1 MTRSIGL
8 VVVMLTPVILAVP
21 RAVTAGPVLP
31 EFSPS
36 NFAPN
41 AAIDNPYFPLRPGT
55 RYRASGTVT
64 DVDSGETTLEVDED
78 FVTFETRVIGGVTAR
93 VVHARSWEDGVL
105 AEETNDFYAQD
116 KDGNVWY
123 LGEDTTAFE
132 RDDNGNVIG
141 RSTAGSW
148 RAGVNGAKPGYI
160 MPANRTVGFNHYQ
173 EFSPNDRA
181 LDQATILALDETIT
195 VPAGTFTN
203 VLKTQEQSEVEPGVL
218 ENKFYAP
225 GVGLILTEEDL
236 DAAGR
241 PLTTIAL
248 RSVTTAAVPLPSGAR
263 AGLFAT
269 ALMGMGCAAR
279 KVIAPRVP
287 RP

>member
-1 MTRSIGL
+1 VPVAMSL
-8 VVVMLTPVILAVP
+8 ALALTALPGSVKG
-21 RAVTAGPVLP
+21 GPVLP

-41 AAIDNPYFPLRPGT
+41 APIDNPYFPLTPGT
-55 RYRASGTVT
+55 RYRAGGTVT
-64 DVDSGETTLEVDED
+64 DADSGETTLEVDED
-78 FVTFETRVIGGVTAR
+78 FVTFETRVIGGVGAR
-93 VVHARSWEDGVL
+93 VVHARSWEDGEL
-105 AEETNDFYAQD
+105 AEVTDDFYAQD

-148 RAGVNGAKPGYI
+148 RTGVNGAKPGYI
-160 MPANRTVGFNHYQ
+160 MPADRTVGFNHYQ

-181 LDQATILALDETIT
+181 LDQATIVALDETIT

-225 GVGLILTEEDL
+225 GVGLVLTEEDL

-241 PLTTIAL
+241 PQTTIAL
-248 RSVTTAAVPLPSGAR
+248 QSVTTAAAVPLPNGAW
-263 AGLFAT
+263 AGLFA
-269 ALMGMGCAAR
+269 AVLLGIPCAAR